1 MELKPQLSAQTIL
14 EKKFKPGLADYDAL
28 EVDRFLD
35 QVRSDYE
42 MFEKFIKDV
51 LPILLADQ
59 QVTAGLRKRI
69 AELEVDVTKSREKLG
84 VLKGNDTSTINL
96 KNLEL
101 IQRIA
106 ALEKAI
112 YNLGH
117 DPNKIK

>member
-1 MELKPQLSAQTIL
+1 MELKPQLNAQSIL

-35 QVRSDYE
+35 QIRRDYE
-42 MFEKFIKDV
+42 MFEKFMKEV

-59 QVTAGLRKRI
+59 QVTLSLRKRI
-69 AELEVDVTKSREKLG
+69 AELEVDITKSKEKLG